1 MFIFFGMNHP
11 TTFPMLRRGDI
22 EEEEEEEDEDEVRD
36 LDRYGTVPTPKS
48 LETCRINYIIVAD
61 TWLEPAEI
69 S

>member
-1 MFIFFGMNHP
+1 
-11 TTFPMLRRGDI
+11 MLRRGDI

-48 LETCRINYIIVAD
+48 VETCGINYIIVA
-61 TWLEPAEI
+61 TRLEPAEI

>member
-1 MFIFFGMNHP
+1 MNHP

-22 EEEEEEEDEDEVRD
+22 EEEEEEEDEEVRD

-48 LETCRINYIIVAD
+48 VETCGINYIIVA
-61 TWLEPAEI
+61 TRLEPAEI